1 MSHASIARP
10 PSAGARPP
18 RGSMR
23 QTFAA
28 FRYRNYRILW
38 LSMAASF
45 TAMQMQMVA
54 RGWLAHDISGT
65 NAAVGVVML
74 SWGIPQLLFSLVGG
88 AYADR
93 MDKRL
98 LLTITQTLVGLTAL
112 ATAVLITIDV
122 ISIPWLFALGLL
134 QGTVFAFN
142 MPARQAL
149 VPELVPR
156 EELANAIALNNAAM
170 NGTRVFAPAVAGV
183 LMVALGVDIVFYLQ
197 AALNFGVVAILWQLP
212 RSTAHLAGA
221 TERRNVAREI
231 GVGLRYLWASPALRL
246 LMLMAFVPS
255 LVGMPYI
262 TLLPGFAAEELHVGS
277 GAYGVLLAVSGVGAL
292 AGSLAI
298 AWLGHTRRLPLLQ
311 ALLGFG
317 FGLSL
322 VTLGLLAA
330 WFGYSGALVA
340 QVTLGLASTGYMTV
354 NSTMLMANSD
364 PALHGRVMSIYMLT
378 FSVFPL
384 MSAPLGA
391 LADRTSAS
399 ATFIL
404 LGALIAAFMA
414 LVAIASPGRLLHPEP
429 ARRAPAPVT
438 AGDD

>member
-1 MSHASIARP
+1 MSHATGSR
-10 PSAGARPP
+10 P
-18 RGSMR
+18 RGGLR

-28 FRYRNYRILW
+28 FGYRNYRILW

-65 NAAVGVVML
+65 NAAVGLVML

-93 MDKRL
+93 LDKRR
-98 LLTITQTLVGLTAL
+98 LLTVTQSLVGLTAL
-112 ATAVLITIDV
+112 VTAVLITIDV
-122 ISIPWLFALGLL
+122 ISIPWLFALGLF

-170 NGTRVFAPAVAGV
+170 NGTRIFAPAVAGV
-183 LMVALGVDIVFYLQ
+183 LMVVLGVDVVFYLQ

-212 RSTAHLAGA
+212 RSTAHVAGA
-221 TERRNVAREI
+221 AERRNVLHDI
-231 GVGLRYLWASPALRL
+231 GAGLRYLWASPALRL

-255 LVGMPYI
+255 LVGMPYV

-277 GAYGVLLAVSGVGAL
+277 GAYGTLLAVSGAGAL

-298 AWLGHTRRLPLLQ
+298 AWLGHTRRLALLQ
-311 ALLGFG
+311 VLLGLGFG
-317 FGLSL
+317 VSL
-322 VTLGLLAA
+322 VTLGLLARA
-330 WFGYSGALVA
+330 FGYPGALVA
-340 QVTLGLASTGYMTV
+340 HVALGLASTGYMTV
-354 NSTMLMANSD
+354 NSTMLMAGSE

-399 ATFIL
+399 ATFVL
-404 LGALIAAFMA
+404 LGVVIAAFMA
-414 LVAIASPGRLLHPEP
+414 LVALVSPGRLLRPEP
-429 ARRAPAPVT
+429 PRRAPAPVS